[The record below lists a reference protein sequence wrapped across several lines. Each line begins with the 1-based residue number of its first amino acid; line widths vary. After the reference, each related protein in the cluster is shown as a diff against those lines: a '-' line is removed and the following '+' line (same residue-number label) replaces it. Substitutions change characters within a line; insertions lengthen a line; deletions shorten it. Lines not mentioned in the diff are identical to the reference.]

1 MITHLPL
8 CQQQD
13 DRLAG
18 ALANGV
24 ELSVQD
30 AFPAADATGNI
41 PFFEFLSR
49 LAAVQRAFRWWR

>member
-18 ALANGV
+18 AIANGV

-41 PFFEFLSR
+41 PFFEQAR
-49 LAAVQRAFRWWR
+49 RGAAGL